1 MGFLDSARY
10 AGILGLTI
18 LLTGSLLLGPLSDP
32 AHAADARAAR
42 AGQSAPSFSLLDTSH
57 QKHSLAD
64 WRGHPVAVFFYC
76 GCAPCHR
83 CALLWADAVQ
93 NTLVKRQ
100 QKSMTVV
107 VFSGEAPEARA
118 FAAQTYL
125 DPARTVI
132 LLDSMER
139 TAERY
144 GVTACPRVFAL
155 DAAGIVRYTN
165 DEPGSDP
172 QETPPALLVS
182 RTLTA
187 MMRPPMLPK
196 GKTPAKRAA
205 AENQNPH
212 EKPGNP

>member
-1 MGFLDSARY
+1 M
-10 AGILGLTI
+10 I
-18 LLTGSLLLGPLSDP
+18 LLTGSLLGSLLGP
-32 AHAADARAAR
+32 ARSAGALAAR
-42 AGQSAPSFSLLDTSH
+42 MGQSAPSFSLLDTSH
-57 QKHSLAD
+57 QRHSLAD

-76 GCAPCHR
+76 GCVPCHR

-93 NTLVKRQ
+93 NTLAARQ

-118 FAAQTYL
+118 FAAQTHL

-132 LLDSMER
+132 LLDSREQ

-144 GVTACPRVFAL
+144 GVTVCPRVFAL

-172 QETPPALLVS
+172 QKTPPALLVS

-187 MMRPPMLPK
+187 LMRSPSPPK

-205 AENQNPH
+205 AENSSPMKNQEPH
-212 EKPGNP
+212 ER

>member
-1 MGFLDSARY
+1 M
-10 AGILGLTI
+10 I
-18 LLTGSLLLGPLSDP
+18 LLTGSLLGSLLGP
-32 AHAADARAAR
+32 AHAAGARAAR
-42 AGQSAPSFSLLDTSH
+42 AGQSAPAFSLLDTNH
-57 QKHSLAD
+57 QKHSLTD

-83 CALLWADAVQ
+83 CAQTWADAVQ
-93 NTLVKRQ
+93 NTLATRQ

-118 FAAQTYL
+118 FAAQTHL

-132 LLDSMER
+132 LLDSREQ

-187 MMRPPMLPK
+187 LMRSPSPPR

-205 AENQNPH
+205 AENSSPMKNQEPH
-212 EKPGNP
+212 ER